1 MIKARD
7 LKHTIQLISRHP
19 GLNLGPRQVRPAA
32 DLDEMSEE
40 ANQAGANRT
49 ITAASIPTNS
59 KQKSRRGLNHK
70 CQKFVSQDLVF
81 LWTVTAPG

>member
-7 LKHTIQLISRHP
+7 LKHPIQLISRHP

-32 DLDEMSEE
+32 DLDEMMEE
-40 ANQAGANRT
+40 ASRAGASRT

-59 KQKSRRGLNHK
+59 KLEESKRFKQ
-70 CQKFVSQDLVF
+70 
-81 LWTVTAPG
+81 